1 MNEAPAYTL
10 SLRACTKGPLGR
22 NEYEGITSR

>member
-22 NEYEGITSR
+22 NEYEG